1 MDPFAARRPMTA
13 AALVAALPAEARIV
27 GDSGRMIHRI
37 APIEDVRSGALIFS
51 KLAVAEVP
59 SHWAGG
65 DGVVAVVPSGGQAG
79 TNRVPQGVTLIEVA
93 SPRSYFIRAINLL
106 TGGEA
111 FDVPAVGS
119 GVEAAPDARV
129 GKNVRIAP
137 GVTVGARSVIEDG
150 CVVFSGV
157 RICDDVHIGAGC
169 VVQSNAV
176 IGCQGQAYVRD
187 ENGLMVTMP
196 HLGGVVIGERS
207 RVGANATVVRGTL
220 RNTTI
225 GSDTSIGNNASVGH
239 NVEVGSRC
247 FIGPGVTL
255 AGSSAVG
262 DDTWVSIG
270 VLVRGVKVG
279 RNATVGAGAVV
290 TRPVADGQTVN
301 GFPARVTAAQG

>member
-13 AALVAALPAEARIV
+13 AALVAALPGEARIV
-27 GDSGRMIHRI
+27 GDGRRMIRCI
-37 APIEDVRSGALIFS
+37 APIENVRSGALIFS
-51 KLAVAEVP
+51 KLAVTEVP
-59 SHWAGG
+59 AQWTAE
-65 DGVVAVVPSGGQAG
+65 DGVVAVIPSSGQGAG
-79 TNRVPQGVTLIEVA
+79 QIPPGVTLIEVA

-106 TGGEA
+106 TGGGA
-111 FDVPAVGS
+111 FDVPAGAN
-119 GVEAAPDARV
+119 GVDAARDARI
-129 GKNVRIAP
+129 GRNVRLAP
-137 GVTVGARSVIEDG
+137 GVTIGARSVIGDG
-150 CVVFSGV
+150 CVIFGGARIHDGV
-157 RICDDVHIGAGC
+157 EIGAGC

-176 IGCQGQAYVRD
+176 IGCHGQAYVRD

-196 HLGGVVIGERS
+196 HLGGVIIGERS

-247 FIGPGVTL
+247 FIGAGVVL
-255 AGSSAVG
+255 AGSSTVG

-270 VLVRGVKVG
+270 VLVRGVTVG
-279 RNATVGAGAVV
+279 RNAMVGAGAVV

-301 GFPARVTAAQG
+301 GFPARVTAGQS